1 MAAPMIAEERSLMV
15 ACINRCD
22 RDRSQIRKSGHGV
35 AAFWTIWRLRNKHQ
49 NHPKED
55 AMPTS
60 RFIQRFGDR
69 ITGVL
74 SGFDRLVL
82 RGSLLAIVSVQ
93 GMKRLLWLKHV
104 WLKDFG
110 RWAQQMTEQLKEA
123 SCQAARD
130 QNRPIVYL
138 RSANTDKDE
147 AARKIAAEDGITT
160 RLVAI
165 LTCVEPGMSFEIY
178 RNPQAGTGLPSAQR
192 LGAVPLLDRFPVRL
206 DECPYPVLASVFHS
220 SLH

>member
-1 MAAPMIAEERSLMV
+1 MALPPCRRSDV
-15 ACINRCD
+15 HI
-22 RDRSQIRKSGHGV
+22 
-35 AAFWTIWRLRNKHQ
+35 TKHR
-49 NHPKED
+49 NHPKQH
-55 AMPTS
+55 AMSTS
-60 RFIQRFGDR
+60 RFIQRFGDG

-160 RLVAI
+160 GLVAI

-178 RNPQAGTGLPSAQR
+178 RNHERAQVETADPQPQR
-192 LGAVPLLDRFPVRL
+192 MLVYHYIIKTQIG
-206 DECPYPVLASVFHS
+206 C
-220 SLH
+220 